1 MRFLRRYGHW
11 LFLAV
16 TSLSTLS
23 GLYYFTL
30 RTSGLVAF
38 FFSFIG
44 LAAVGCLCVEV
55 ERKKKIKEQK

>member
-16 TSLSTLS
+16 TASSTLA

-30 RTSGLVAF
+30 TISGVTAF
-38 FFSFIG
+38 IFSIIG

-55 ERKKKIKEQK
+55 ERNKKIKEQK

>member
-16 TSLSTLS
+16 TVLSTLS
-23 GLYYFTL
+23 GLYYFSLT
-30 RTSGLVAF
+30 TSDLTAF
-38 FFSFIG
+38 IFSFIG

-55 ERKKKIKEQK
+55 EQKKR